1 MRKPVCLVILGISI
15 VVSAVSLGVTLT
27 RYLGLRAYSPKG
39 AAQAA
44 ASPAGRDVPA
54 TPPEQ
59 WNNLFA
65 PGDGMKMASRLPAA
79 NAKTASQAPRTT
91 FVLVGT
97 IVSSTPSVRRAVLW
111 SSGMKQPKAFREK
124 EEVEPGAFLSSV
136 ERDKV
141 WITRGNE
148 REKLEILPVGSRV
161 RPTVTAAP
169 TVAPSVAGAA
179 TLPAFP
185 TDAST
190 LPWIAPGT
198 RPSPDRTQAVAVPK
212 KSSEDEE
219 EESLTPRQRRR
230 RAQGLRR

>member
-15 VVSAVSLGVTLT
+15 VVAAVSLGVTLT

-39 AAQAA
+39 TAQAA
-44 ASPAGRDVPA
+44 ATPAGSNVPA

-111 SSGMKQPKAFREK
+111 SSGLKQPKAFREK
-124 EEVEPGAFLSSV
+124 EEVEPGAFLASV
-136 ERDKV
+136 ERD
-141 WITRGNE
+141 
-148 REKLEILPVGSRV
+148 KLEILPVGSPG
-161 RPTVTAAP
+161 RPTATAAP

-230 RAQGLRR
+230 RARGLRR